1 MNSKPGY
8 RTTEFVTTVAALVVA
23 ALVAAGALAPEERD
37 GATAA
42 LSDAVMAGLA
52 LWGALRVVAAYVEGR
67 TRLKAG
73 DPSRTAGEQAPQDEA

>member
-1 MNSKPGY
+1 MIPKPGY
-8 RTTEFVTTVAALVVA
+8 RTTEFVTTIAALAVAALA
-23 ALVAAGALAPEERD
+23 AAGVLAPEERE

-42 LSDAVMAGLA
+42 LSEALMAGLA

-73 DPSRTAGEQAPQDEA
+73 AQPSAHGDEA